1 MARFLPFFS
10 KHSSKARRS
19 PTLSTVQPN
28 RLKAAHPLKRLLDYG
43 QRYDKQ
49 VRGAIA
55 CSILNKV
62 FDLAP
67 SALIG
72 TAIDI
77 VVQQQHSLL
86 GRLGIR
92 DLWTQL
98 VVLSLLTF
106 AIWGLESAFQ
116 YAYDRLWRNL
126 AQNIQHDLRLD
137 AYAHLQ
143 ELELAYFEERSTG
156 GLLSLLNDDINQ
168 LERFLNGGAND
179 ILQVVTTIII
189 IGGAFFILAPGV
201 AWLAMLPTMP
211 LIVWGS
217 VVFQR
222 LLAPRYADLREK
234 VSLLNGRLSN
244 NLSGMTTIKSFA
256 TEDYETER
264 IARDSEAY
272 RQSNRRA
279 IALSAAFIPLIRL
292 LVLVGFL
299 ATLLYGGQL
308 AIAGKLSVG
317 SYSVMIFLTQSLLW
331 PLTRLG
337 ETFDLYQRA
346 MASTNRVMA
355 LLDTPIAIHSGHLLL
370 GQQPAVS
377 GQRSAISYQRLA
389 VSSQPQEGGR
399 QEQGKQGRTQNSK
412 LSSVAAQSAT
422 QHSTLNTP
430 HPSLLT
436 PHSSPLTPRPSLL
449 ASHTAS
455 IQGDI
460 HLNNITFAYADRLP
474 VIEHLSL
481 HFPAGE
487 TTAIVGA
494 TGSGKSTLV
503 KLLLRLYEV
512 QAGSITLD
520 GVDLRDLALQDLRR
534 AIGWVNQD
542 VFLFHGTVAE
552 NIAYGSFDA
561 TPAEVRA
568 AADIAEAHEFVQQ
581 LPQGY
586 DTIVGE
592 RGQKLSGGQRQR
604 LAIARA
610 ILKDPPILI
619 LDEATS
625 AVDNETEA
633 AIQRSLERITVG
645 RTTIAIAHRLST
657 VRNAHCIYVMAHG
670 KLVEQGRHEALLNQ
684 QGLYD
689 SLWHIQTGSSHLS
702 G

>member
-1 MARFLPFFS
+1 MARS
-10 KHSSKARRS
+10 TARSSSKQVKVSSPRS
-19 PTLSTVQPN
+19 LTSTSHRQY
-28 RLKAAHPLKRLLDYG
+28 AHPLKRLLDYG
-43 QRYDKQ
+43 QRYHKHTTW
-49 VRGAIA
+49 AIV

-72 TAIDI
+72 TAVDI
-77 VVQQQHSLL
+77 VVQQQNSIL
-86 GRLGIR
+86 GRLGIHN
-92 DLWTQL
+92 LFTQL
-98 VVLSLLTF
+98 LVLSVLTF
-106 AIWGLESAFQ
+106 CIWGLESAFQ

-126 AQNIQHDLRLD
+126 AQNIQHNLRLD

-156 GLLSLLNDDINQ
+156 GLLSILNDDINQ

-179 ILQVVTTIII
+179 ILQVSTTVII
-189 IGGAFFILAPGV
+189 IGSVFFILAPSV
-201 AWLAMLPTMP
+201 AWMAMLPMP

-217 VVFQR
+217 VLFQR
-222 LLAPRYADLREK
+222 RLAPRYADMREK
-234 VSLLNGRLSN
+234 VSVLNGRLSN
-244 NLSGMTTIKSFA
+244 NLSGITTIKSFA
-256 TEDYETER
+256 TEAYETQR
-264 IARDSEAY
+264 IAQDSEAY
-272 RQSNRRA
+272 RRSNQRA
-279 IALSAAFIPLIRL
+279 IALSAAFIPLIRV
-292 LVLVGFL
+292 LVLMGFL

-308 AIAGKLSVG
+308 AIADKLSIG
-317 SYSVMIFLTQSLLW
+317 SYSVLIFLTQSLLW

-346 MASTNRVMA
+346 MASTKRVMD
-355 LLDTPIAIHSGHLLL
+355 LLDTPIAIHSGSLLV
-370 GQQPAVS
+370 GK
-377 GQRSAISYQRLA
+377 
-389 VSSQPQEGGR
+389 GR
-399 QEQGKQGRTQNSK
+399 QEAGFDVN
-412 LSSVAAQSAT
+412 AQPNGVRS
-422 QHSTLNTP
+422 QESTLLAPQVKQEIEALKGVRSQELETT
-430 HPSLLT
+430 H
-436 PHSSPLTPRPSLL
+436 PLTTDNQKPK
-449 ASHTAS
+449 TS

-460 HLNNITFAYADRLP
+460 YLRDVTFAYADRQP
-474 VIEHLSL
+474 VIKQLSL
-481 HFPAGE
+481 HIPTGK

-512 QAGSITLD
+512 QAGTIMLD
-520 GVDLRDLALQDLRR
+520 GINLQELELGSLRR
-534 AIGWVNQD
+534 MIGWVNQD

-561 TPAEVRA
+561 TPTAIKA
-568 AADIAEAHEFVQQ
+568 AAEIAEAHEFIQQ

-586 DTIVGE
+586 DTVVGE

-657 VRNAHCIYVMAHG
+657 VRNAHCIYVMEHG
-670 KLVEQGRHEALLNQ
+670 NLVESGSHEALLEKR
-684 QGLYD
+684 GLYAN
-689 SLWHIQTGSSHLS
+689 LWAIQTGATLEKK
-702 G
+702 